1 MTVRIEKSTAKGSVA
16 APPSKSFAHRLIIG
30 ASIAGG
36 STVHSVSKS
45 EDMLAT
51 LDCAMSL
58 FGTEYKRE
66 GDDIKFISS
75 DLKGGAKGDLLCRES
90 GSTIRFFI
98 PLCLLKDSE
107 CTLRGSERLL
117 SRPLDVYENI
127 CKEQCLT
134 FIREKDSIKV
144 KGPLK
149 SGRFTVPGDVSSQFI
164 SGLLFALPLLDGDS
178 VIDII
183 PPVESKPYIDI
194 TLEALALF
202 GVFAKWTDEKTISV
216 AGNQKYSPAE
226 VNVEGD
232 YSNAA
237 FLEAFNIIGGDVKVT
252 GLSEKSVQG
261 DRAYVSLFKNL
272 LVGFSTIDISD
283 IPDLAPILMSVAAAM
298 HGARLTGTR
307 RLKIKESDR
316 GAAMAEEL
324 SKFGVRVDVSD
335 DEITVFGGMLKTPEK
350 ELLSHNDHRIAMS
363 LSVLSSLTG
372 GTISG
377 AEAVRKSYPDFFE
390 TIKKLGIE
398 VKEIGNTEE

>member
-127 CKEQCLT
+127 CKEQGLT

-178 VIDII
+178 VIDIV